1 MVDGVL
7 GNQLVKTNQEN
18 SKMNKIKISE
28 NRSIGENEP
37 PFIIAEI
44 GNNHN
49 GSLNN
54 ALELIKTAND
64 IGVDAVKFQV
74 KNIEKSF
81 SQELL
86 DSPYVTENSFGK
98 TYREHKQALE
108 FSKEQ
113 LVEIYEFSR
122 KLGII
127 CFSTPFDTD
136 SVDLLETVDNPIYK
150 ISSFHVTDMPLL
162 EKVSKIKKPI
172 IMSTGMSSI
181 DEIDKAVELIRNYN
195 DQLILLQCTSCYPTD
210 DKDVNLA
217 VIPSLRNRYSCP
229 IGYSGHER
237 GLAICTSAVTL
248 GACVIEKHFTSDRTL
263 KGPDHASSIEPIG
276 MKDIV
281 LRSKKIFT
289 ALGNSNKF
297 VLDCELKNRKK
308 FRGY

>member
-1 MVDGVL
+1 
-7 GNQLVKTNQEN
+7 
-18 SKMNKIKISE
+18 MNKIKISE
-28 NRSIGENEP
+28 NRTIGENEP

-49 GSLNN
+49 GSIDN
-54 ALELIKTAND
+54 ALELIKIANN

-86 DSPYVTENSFGK
+86 DSLYVNENSFGK

-136 SVDLLETVDNPIYK
+136 SVDLLETIDNPIYK
-150 ISSFHVTDMPLL
+150 ISSFHVTDLPLI
-162 EKVSKIKKPI
+162 EKISKTKKPI

-181 DEIDKAVELIRNYN
+181 DEIDKAVELIRNHH
-195 DQLILLQCTSCYPTD
+195 DQLILLQCTSCYPTND
-210 DKDVNLA
+210 EDVNLA
-217 VIPSLRNRYSCP
+217 VIPSLRNRYNCP

-237 GLAICTSAVTL
+237 GIAICTSAVAL
-248 GACVIEKHFTSDRTL
+248 GACVIERHFTSDRTL

-281 LRSKKIFT
+281 MRSKKIFS
-289 ALGNSNKF
+289 ALGNSNKS
-297 VLDCELKNRKK
+297 VLDCELKNRQK

>member
-1 MVDGVL
+1 
-7 GNQLVKTNQEN
+7 
-18 SKMNKIKISE
+18 MNKIKISE

-49 GSLNN
+49 GSLDN
-54 ALELIKTAND
+54 ALKLIKIAND

-81 SQELL
+81 SQKLL
-86 DSPYVTENSFGK
+86 DSAYVTENSFGK

-136 SVDLLETVDNPIYK
+136 SVDLLETIDNPIYK
-150 ISSFHVTDMPLL
+150 ISSFHVTDMPLI
-162 EKVSKIKKPI
+162 EKVSKTKKPI

-181 DEIDKAVELIRNYN
+181 DEIDKAVELIRNHN

-263 KGPDHASSIEPIG
+263 KGSDHASSIEPIG

-281 LRSKKIFT
+281 LRSKKIFN
-289 ALGNSNKF
+289 ALGNSNKS
-297 VLDCELKNRKK
+297 VLDCELKNRQK

>member
-1 MVDGVL
+1 
-7 GNQLVKTNQEN
+7 
-18 SKMNKIKISE
+18 MNKIKISE

-49 GSLNN
+49 GSIDN
-54 ALELIKTAND
+54 ALELIKIAND

-86 DSPYVTENSFGK
+86 DSAYFTENSFLK

-136 SVDLLETVDNPIYK
+136 SVDLLETIDNPIYK
-150 ISSFHVTDMPLL
+150 ISSFHVTDMPLI
-162 EKVSKIKKPI
+162 EKVSKTKKPI

-281 LRSKKIFT
+281 LRSKKIFI
-289 ALGNSNKF
+289 ALGNSNKS
-297 VLDCELKNRKK
+297 VLDCELKNRQK

>member
-1 MVDGVL
+1 
-7 GNQLVKTNQEN
+7 
-18 SKMNKIKISE
+18 MNKIKISE

-49 GSLNN
+49 GSIDN
-54 ALELIKTAND
+54 ALELIKIAND

-86 DSPYVTENSFGK
+86 DSAYFTENSFGK

-136 SVDLLETVDNPIYK
+136 SVDLLETIDNPIYK
-150 ISSFHVTDMPLL
+150 ISSFHVTDL
-162 EKVSKIKKPI
+162 ELIEEVAKTSKPI
-172 IMSTGMSSI
+172 ILSTGMSSI
-181 DEIDKAVELIRNYN
+181 EEIDVAVKKIREYHDKLI
-195 DQLILLQCTSCYPTD
+195 ILQCTSCYPTED
-210 DKDVNLA
+210 EDVNLR
-217 VIPSLRNRYSCP
+217 VIQTLEKRYECP
-229 IGYSGHER
+229 IGFSSHER
-237 GLAICTSAVTL
+237 GVAITSASVAM
-248 GACVIEKHFTSDRTL
+248 GATTIERHFTLDRTM
-263 KGPDHASSIEPIG
+263 KGPDHASSIEESG
-276 MKDIV
+276 MELVVKRAKRLFIA
-281 LRSKKIFT
+281 LGSNEKKI
-289 ALGNSNKF
+289 
-297 VLDCELKNRKK
+297 LDSELDNRKK